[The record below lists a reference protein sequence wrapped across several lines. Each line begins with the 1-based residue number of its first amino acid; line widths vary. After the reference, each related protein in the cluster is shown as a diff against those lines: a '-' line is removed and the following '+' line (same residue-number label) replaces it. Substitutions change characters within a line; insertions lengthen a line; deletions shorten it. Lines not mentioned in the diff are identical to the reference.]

1 MAPSEKTLK
10 KVDSQLREQAKKKNM
25 SKEKTDDNDTQQ
37 QPEKRRVEKTSV
49 SQKMSVGNAQREPH
63 HIGIRED

>member
-25 SKEKTDDNDTQQ
+25 SKEKTDAYVFGT
-37 QPEKRRVEKTSV
+37 KR
-49 SQKMSVGNAQREPH
+49 KMGWKPKKER
-63 HIGIRED
+63 